1 MKIIIDI
8 PKSSVAL
15 ASMLLSDNLEQETI
29 DAAVKRCE
37 ETPTELDMKLFAEKS
52 GSDKI
57 DLQVF
62 SMGLAICAIV
72 TAAKKLKNETKEDDS
87 HEK

>member
-8 PKSSVAL
+8 PNSAVAL
-15 ASMLLSDNLEQETI
+15 ASMLLSDDMKQETI

-37 ETPTELDMKLFAEKS
+37 ETPTELDMKLFAAKARS
-52 GSDKI
+52 SNS
-57 DLQVF
+57 DLQAF
-62 SMGLAICAIV
+62 NMGLAICAIGMAV
-72 TAAKKLKNETKEDDS
+72 EKLKNESKEEDS

>member
-8 PKSSVAL
+8 PNSAVAL
-15 ASMLLSDNLEQETI
+15 ASMLLSDDMEQETI

-52 GSDKI
+52 GSDKS
-57 DLQVF
+57 DLQAF
-62 SMGLAICAIV
+62 SMGLAICAIAM
-72 TAAKKLKNETKEDDS
+72 AA
-87 HEK
+87 

>member
-8 PKSSVAL
+8 PNSAVAL
-15 ASMLLSDNLEQETI
+15 ASMLLSDDMKQETI

-52 GSDKI
+52 GSDKSDI
-57 DLQVF
+57 QALN
-62 SMGLAICAIV
+62 MGLAICAIAI
-72 TAAKKLKNETKEDDS
+72 AAEKLENESKEEDS